1 MFIYLDSSPFENDNQ
16 VQWPAATQ
24 NIIYSPSPKNADFGE
39 DNTPK
44 HFQFDSS
51 NYELSNKPKVPIN
64 EDLEDVTCN
73 IELKNST
80 KTRNDRSGNNSPIV
94 DQTRPEKSFE
104 DAKNASKS
112 SFEFLENNDV
122 PEKPIMNVDKN
133 NNGSDD
139 PLMPYVKDE
148 SENEDN
154 INLSLEESDLLKN
167 NLEDDVNLITDHI
180 LHTML
185 CELDKDRGINR
196 ALNNGDTPEEMP
208 SFLTR
213 GIRTD
218 ALSIAQYLNELF
230 DKIKEEKETFLDS
243 LSTPLNRD
251 PLEILGHLQDL
262 EEGSNGSESENMP
275 FQQSVL
281 PVDLYLENE
290 KRRRISKMSEEE
302 RKSELQKIE
311 TKKLEKAKKYEND
324 GILYDSEDFDDDDS
338 IMAEWENIHNK
349 VIFDWVN
356 EILDSY
362 RPYGL
367 KGPPLTWSTNLRTL
381 TYKYSEPER
390 IEEVLFEVQEK
401 IMAWSENEAGTL
413 SDSDTIINAPPEIR
427 HIMTEKQFLNQ
438 VREERLANLLSTEIN
453 DSEPLWLDYEYED
466 TQVKLDIADM
476 VLQELCFETIKEW
489 RNLENRFNPEFIDE
503 IIDDLFSEPKENQDD
518 TPIILQNE
526 KSSGNIP
533 VKPVVARSKALN
545 KSL

>member
-1 MFIYLDSSPFENDNQ
+1 MCLDSSPFENNNQ
-16 VQWPAATQ
+16 VVWPAATQ
-24 NIIYSPSPKNADFGE
+24 HIVYSPSPKNADLLE
-39 DNTPK
+39 ANTPK
-44 HFQFDSS
+44 SFHLDNFS
-51 NYELSNKPKVPIN
+51 NELSKRAKTQIN
-64 EDLEDVTCN
+64 EDLEDVTGN
-73 IELKNST
+73 LELQNSFE
-80 KTRNDRSGNNSPIV
+80 TRNDRSGNSSPIV
-94 DQTRPEKSFE
+94 DHTRPEESFE
-104 DAKNASKS
+104 DAKNASRS
-112 SFEFLENNDV
+112 SFELLENNDV
-122 PEKPIMNVDKN
+122 PDKPTMDKERN
-133 NNGSDD
+133 HNMGSDD
-139 PLMPYVKDE
+139 PLMPYVKYE
-148 SENEDN
+148 SEDDC
-154 INLSLEESDLLKN
+154 NLDLSQKDSDILKN
-167 NLEDDVNLITDHI
+167 EIEDDVNLITDHI

-196 ALNNGDTPEEMP
+196 ALNNGDAPEEMP

-218 ALSIAQYLNELF
+218 ALSIAQYLKELF

-251 PLEILGHLQDL
+251 PLEILGHLQDI
-262 EEGSNGSESENMP
+262 EEGTNESESENMP

-290 KRRRISKMSEEE
+290 KRRRINKMSDEE
-302 RKSELQKIE
+302 RLSELQKLE
-311 TKKLEKAKKYEND
+311 SKKLEKAQKLQND

-390 IEEVLFEVQEK
+390 IEEVLYEVQEK

-413 SDSDTIINAPPEIR
+413 SDSDTILNAPPEIR

-476 VLQELCFETIKEW
+476 VLQELWFETIKEW

-503 IIDDLFSEPKENQDD
+503 IIDDLFSEPKENLDD
-518 TPIILQNE
+518 NPIILQNE

-533 VKPVVARSKALN
+533 IKPVVAKSEALN